1 MFGGKSGSGVNTN
14 TQPGGRVPLVAECE
28 EGFGASE
35 LTQVLKALPPDL
47 DFCAHI
53 ERAPVIVG
61 WQYEKV

>member
-1 MFGGKSGSGVNTN
+1 M
-14 TQPGGRVPLVAECE
+14 QPGGFVPLVAECE

-35 LTQVLKALPPDL
+35 LTQVLKALQLDL

-53 ERAPVIVG
+53 ETAPVIVG